1 MIPQL
6 QDVSNGGG
14 IGRVGPTILVD
25 LGNVRCRHPIL
36 GLVKREQE
44 MVVTL
49 GSLGDLEKFTTA
61 IGGAEL
67 GVSILIVFDEIEGLG
82 TGLTI
87 NRDSRPSNVLVRSLP
102 RLRFDS
108 NGYLT

>member
-14 IGRVGPTILVD
+14 IGRMGPSILVD
-25 LGNVRCRHPIL
+25 LGNIRCRHPIL
-36 GLVKREQE
+36 GLVKWEQE

-61 IGGAEL
+61 VDRAEL
-67 GVSILIVFDEIEGLG
+67 GVSILIMLDEIEGLS
-82 TGLTI
+82 TGLTG
-87 NRDSRPSNVLVRSLP
+87 NLDSRPSNVLVRSLP
-102 RLRFDS
+102 CLWFDR
-108 NGYLT
+108 NGYLS